1 MRHALLILKIA
12 LTCALLGGVLAAADL
27 PTLGRLLGDASL
39 GYFAAAVG
47 ALVVQTFVLSARFQ
61 TIVAALGHPIA
72 AWTAIEVSFIGVLFN
87 QALPS
92 AVGGDAIRV
101 WRLRANGHT
110 WRAAVNAVLL
120 DRAGGVVVLAVLA
133 AVAVTIES
141 TEVFAPLRLALWAVA
156 AAGVAALAFVAVAD
170 RLPLL
175 PGAVQR
181 LLATSGLPTDARR
194 ALATRVAPSTTLLS
208 AASHLLAAL
217 AVYWLAAALQL
228 EVAVGTLLTAALCMS
243 LVTMIPLSYAGWG
256 IREAGA
262 VWLLARAG
270 IATESALAISV
281 LFGAAMLVMA
291 LPGAPLWLLSLRER
305 RGAPIPPPPDTP

>member
-1 MRHALLILKIA
+1 MRRALLILKVT
-12 LTCALLGGVLAAADL
+12 LTFALLGGVLAAADL

-47 ALVVQTFVLSARFQ
+47 TLVVQTLVLSARFQ
-61 TIVAALGHPIA
+61 TIVAALGPPIA
-72 AWTAIEVSFIGVLFN
+72 AWTSIEVSFIGVLFN

-92 AVGGDAIRV
+92 AIGGDAIRA
-101 WRLRANGHT
+101 WRLRSDGRP
-110 WRAAVNAVLL
+110 WRVAVNAVLL

-156 AAGVAALAFVAVAD
+156 AAGVAALGFIAVAD
-170 RLPLL
+170 RLTLV

-181 LLATSGLPTDARR
+181 LLATSGLPTSARR
-194 ALATRVAPSTTLLS
+194 VLAPRIAPSTTALS

-217 AVYWLAAALQL
+217 AVYWLAAALGL
-228 EVAVGTLLTAALCMS
+228 EVAVGTLLTAALCM
-243 LVTMIPLSYAGWG
+243 LLATMIPLSYAGWG

-281 LFGAAMLVMA
+281 LFGAALLVAA
-291 LPGAPLWLLSLRER
+291 LPGVPLWLLSLRER